1 MKTKRLPRTS
11 WAATAAYGPAVL
23 SLVAA
28 MVLTGF
34 TASSTAALPVANQ
47 AAVSADAVQQASR
60 NALAAV
66 TPRPA
71 QVFPSR
77 PAPGLI
83 EASKP
88 LGTPAPLTEPSS
100 EYSFMQTNPDGSPV
114 TWDPCRPIHY
124 VTRTANQPAD
134 GPEAIKTA
142 IAAVSKA
149 TGIVFIDDGA
159 TTEAPGFKRMNFQPE
174 RYGDRW
180 APVLITWA
188 APGENPQFN
197 GSPALAFGGSN
208 PAWMDDSAANYVTGE
223 VDLNAYSLSNPRF
236 SSTPFKV
243 AVLEH
248 ELGHVMGLAHHEGQ
262 LMAAV
267 AKDQEYEYRAGDLAG
282 LAVLG
287 QGKCLGI

>member
-1 MKTKRLPRTS
+1 MKTFRSTRIS
-11 WAATAAYGPAVL
+11 WAAAAYGPTVL

-34 TASSTAALPVANQ
+34 TASSTAVVPT
-47 AAVSADAVQQASR
+47 AVSAEAVQEASH

-71 QVFPSR
+71 QVLPSR

-88 LGTPAPLTEPSS
+88 LGAPAPLTEPST
-100 EYSFMQTNPDGSPV
+100 EYSFMQTNPDSSPV

-124 VTRTANQPAD
+124 VTRAANQPAD
-134 GPEAIKTA
+134 GPEVIKTA

-159 TTEAPGFKRMNFQPE
+159 TTEAPGFKRLNYQPA

-188 APGENPQFN
+188 APGENKQFD

-208 PAWMDDSAANYVTGE
+208 PAWMDESAANYVSGE
-223 VDLNAYSLSNPRF
+223 VDLNAGALSNSRF
-236 SSTPFKV
+236 NKTPFKV

-267 AKDQEYEYRAGDLAG
+267 AKDQEYGYQAGDLAG